1 MRSFIIIGAAAL
13 AAASPAPQGIDFNQ
27 LNAIVNNG
35 PKGPP
40 MGVVSQS
47 AYHQAEAQNK
57 AASAVTGVATAK
69 QAKRDTSANLES
81 RSPTFWGL
89 FGSPSSGGYGSS
101 NGGYGNTPP
110 PPPPAGNAGN
120 GGYGNTP
127 PPPPPPPAGNG
138 GYGNTPPPPPPP
150 PAGNG
155 SGPGYGYGSGYG
167 SGYGGG
173 NSTAPTNTVVVP
185 AQTPS
190 PTPTPTPAAT
200 TRTFS
205 AGESTN
211 LAPSSCTPVSWTNT
225 FAFTSA
231 PACATAIE
239 VGTFCGF
246 INPEDPCAAQPNAYG
261 PSQNSPDTAEAFKSN
276 SVYHE
281 LATSAKTPSGYE
293 QAFSDLSA
301 SVSGS
306 GYLGYYELES
316 YDTAACAAK
325 CESTATC
332 TGFDLFIE
340 RDPKWNPRQCS
351 CTKPDSVTRF
361 KCTLWGQDVTK
372 ASATNNGQDQDGF
385 EVVIVGSNG
394 YNKKTY
400 TPPTPPSCSK
410 PQSCGHKL
418 HNQQPYCMGQSTF
431 PGPFDPSLC
440 AAYAQKQNS
449 VNRKGGII
457 GAFLSMFGMNKGGC
471 VQFQAAY
478 LEKDGVGFGTHCR
491 LFTKKFVAAQANLE
505 INTAGWG
512 CQKSFTFDLDVNASF
527 NWGGFSLKREE

>member
-13 AAASPAPQGIDFNQ
+13 AAASPAPQAIDINQ
-27 LNAIVNNG
+27 LNAIVNNV
-35 PKGPP
+35 PKGPA
-40 MGVVSQS
+40 MGVVSQE
-47 AYHQAEAQNK
+47 AYHQADAQKK
-57 AASAVTGVATAK
+57 AAAAAVNVATAK
-69 QAKRDTSANLES
+69 QAKRDAAANLES
-81 RSPTFWGL
+81 RSPTFWGMWG
-89 FGSPSSGGYGSS
+89 FPSGGYGSSSGGYGSGSTGGNS
-101 NGGYGNTPP
+101 NPTYGNTPS
-110 PPPPAGNAGN
+110 NGN
-120 GGYGNTP
+120 GGYGAGSG
-127 PPPPPPPAGNG
+127 PA
-138 GYGNTPPPPPPP
+138 
-150 PAGNG
+150 PAPAPGPG
-155 SGPGYGYGSGYG
+155 PAPTQGPGYGYGSG
-167 SGYGGG
+167 
-173 NSTAPTNTVVVP
+173 NSTAPSNTVVVP
-185 AQTPS
+185 VQTPS
-190 PTPTPTPAAT
+190 PTAPAT
-200 TRTFS
+200 TAPATTHTFS
-205 AGESTN
+205 SGESTN

-239 VGTFCGF
+239 VGTYCGF

-261 PSQNSPDTAEAFKSN
+261 PPTTPDTADAFKN
-276 SVYHE
+276 NAVYHK
-281 LATSAKTPSGYE
+281 LATSAKTPSGYD

-306 GYLGYYELES
+306 GYLGYYELTS
-316 YDTAACAAK
+316 YDTDACAAK

-372 ASATNNGQDQDGF
+372 ESATNNGQDQDGF

-457 GAFLSMFGMNKGGC
+457 GSFLSMFGMNKGGC

-491 LFTKKFVAAQANLE
+491 LFTKKFAAAQANLE
-505 INTAGWG
+505 INTGGWG
-512 CQKSFTFDLDVNASF
+512 CQKSYTFDLDVNASF
-527 NWGGFSLKREE
+527 NWGKK